1 MRARFLSRRENK
13 QRKRERRK
21 RKQFRNHLLSAP
33 CFFLIY
39 LYMENRTPPSGF
51 SHCNKTGVQKVF
63 FKVSRKEYSPRI
75 SFEWKGTKRETNCRI
90 NKHAACPR
98 AILDESNRERRP
110 PTIPS
115 REIIPTSLLWLQ
127 IIMGGGSGAYF
138 TTQVRLIVLPL
149 FTNRSGAPM
158 MMVIGSE
165 TKFFLFFYFFQEQNI
180 KVIPENQKT
189 ICNINI
195 VFYFWLSV
203 VIIFYNFDQEFLYT
217 CTYIFL
223 LIYIIIFNLC
233 NLCM

>member
-13 QRKRERRK
+13 QRKREREEKENNFAIISSPRPVS
-21 RKQFRNHLLSAP
+21 FS
-33 CFFLIY
+33 FIY
-39 LYMENRTPPSGF
+39 TWKTEHHPADSRIVI
-51 SHCNKTGVQKVF
+51 KTGVQKVF

-75 SFEWKGTKRETNCRI
+75 SFERKGTKRETNCRI

-180 KVIPENQKT
+180 KVIRKQ
-189 ICNINI
+189 
-195 VFYFWLSV
+195 Y
-203 VIIFYNFDQEFLYT
+203 VISISFFTFDYRYNFLQLWSR
-217 CTYIFL
+217 IF
-223 LIYIIIFNLC
+223 IYMYVYFSFNLYYYI
-233 NLCM
+233 

>member
-51 SHCNKTGVQKVF
+51 SHCNKNRSTKGILA
-63 FKVSRKEYSPRI
+63 SRFREKNI
-75 SFEWKGTKRETNCRI
+75 SFERKGTKRETNCRI

-180 KVIPENQKT
+180 KVIRKQYVISISFFT
-189 ICNINI
+189 
-195 VFYFWLSV
+195 FDYLS
-203 VIIFYNFDQEFLYT
+203 L
-217 CTYIFL
+217 
-223 LIYIIIFNLC
+223 
-233 NLCM
+233 

>member
-13 QRKRERRK
+13 QRKREREEKENNFAIISSPRLVS
-21 RKQFRNHLLSAP
+21 FS
-33 CFFLIY
+33 FIY
-39 LYMENRTPPSGF
+39 TWKTEHHPADSRIVI
-51 SHCNKTGVQKVF
+51 KTGVQKVF

-75 SFEWKGTKRETNCRI
+75 SFERKGTKRETNCRI

-180 KVIPENQKT
+180 KVIRKQ
-189 ICNINI
+189 
-195 VFYFWLSV
+195 Y
-203 VIIFYNFDQEFLYT
+203 VISISFFTFDYRYNFLQLWSRI
-217 CTYIFL
+217 C
-223 LIYIIIFNLC
+223 IYMYVYFSFNLYYYI
-233 NLCM
+233 

>member
-13 QRKRERRK
+13 QRKREREEKENNFAIISSPRPVS
-21 RKQFRNHLLSAP
+21 FS
-33 CFFLIY
+33 FIY
-39 LYMENRTPPSGF
+39 TWKTEHHSGF

-75 SFEWKGTKRETNCRI
+75 SFERKGTKRETNCRI

-180 KVIPENQKT
+180 KVIRKQYVISISFFT
-189 ICNINI
+189 
-195 VFYFWLSV
+195 FDYLS
-203 VIIFYNFDQEFLYT
+203 L
-217 CTYIFL
+217 
-223 LIYIIIFNLC
+223 
-233 NLCM
+233 

>member
-13 QRKRERRK
+13 QRKREREEK
-21 RKQFRNHLLSAP
+21 
-33 CFFLIY
+33 
-39 LYMENRTPPSGF
+39 ENNFAIIS
-51 SHCNKTGVQKVF
+51 
-63 FKVSRKEYSPRI
+63 SPRPVSFSFIYTWKTEHHPADSRIVIKQEYKRYSSRFREKNI
-75 SFEWKGTKRETNCRI
+75 SFKRKGTKRETNCRI

-180 KVIPENQKT
+180 KVILENQKT
-189 ICNINI
+189 TCNINI

>member
-13 QRKRERRK
+13 QRKREREEK
-21 RKQFRNHLLSAP
+21 
-33 CFFLIY
+33 
-39 LYMENRTPPSGF
+39 ENNFAIIS
-51 SHCNKTGVQKVF
+51 
-63 FKVSRKEYSPRI
+63 SPRPVSFSFIYTWKTEHHPADSRIVIKQEYKRYSSRFREKNI
-75 SFEWKGTKRETNCRI
+75 SFERKGTKRETNCRI

-180 KVIPENQKT
+180 KVIRKQH
-189 ICNINI
+189 
-195 VFYFWLSV
+195 
-203 VIIFYNFDQEFLYT
+203 VISISFFTFDYRYNFLQLWSR
-217 CTYIFL
+217 IF
-223 LIYIIIFNLC
+223 IYMYVYFSFNLYYYI
-233 NLCM
+233 